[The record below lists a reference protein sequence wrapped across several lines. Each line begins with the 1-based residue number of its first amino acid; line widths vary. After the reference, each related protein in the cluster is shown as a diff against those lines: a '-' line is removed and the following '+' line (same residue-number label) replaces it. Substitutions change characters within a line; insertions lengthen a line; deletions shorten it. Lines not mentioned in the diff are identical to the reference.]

1 MLNAF
6 IAARDTYFSI
16 YKSPA
21 TCMEWLH
28 GIEFISLYRID
39 WASET
44 DKIDLTERKCS
55 GIVISLVI

>member
-21 TCMEWLH
+21 TC
-28 GIEFISLYRID
+28 ISLYRND

>member
-16 YKSPA
+16 YK
-21 TCMEWLH
+21 H